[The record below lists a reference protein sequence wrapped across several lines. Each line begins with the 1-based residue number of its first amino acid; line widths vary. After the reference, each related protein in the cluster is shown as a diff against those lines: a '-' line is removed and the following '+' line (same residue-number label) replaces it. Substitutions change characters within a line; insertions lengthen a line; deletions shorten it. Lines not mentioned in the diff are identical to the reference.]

1 MKYSRKYYLF
11 WLPVIFVIFMILASC
26 SKKDDTE
33 SVNSKTGKLTVFAV
47 NYPLAYFA
55 ERIGGD
61 LIDVKFSAPPD
72 EDPAFWQPDAKIIQG
87 FQKADLI
94 LLNGADYAKWIK
106 HTSLPPSKTVDTS
119 AGFKD
124 SYIEIPGAVTH
135 SHGPQGKHAHGNIAF
150 TTWLD
155 FVQAAEQARAIKTA
169 LIKLK
174 PENEKK
180 FEDNFK
186 LLERDLLGLD
196 QQMQNLASKIRTEPL
211 IASHP
216 VYQYFSRRYK
226 LNMKSLH
233 WEPDEYPLEENWKEL
248 EKLQQEFSAARMIWE
263 NKPLQTSS
271 DRLKKMGIDSVIFN
285 PCGNRTDEG
294 DFMYIMKKNIERLQ
308 LIFAH
313 DIESED

>member
-1 MKYSRKYYLF
+1 MRNNKVITIICFLTIAFGLISCSDKTETESSSSESGK
-11 WLPVIFVIFMILASC
+11 PVIVV
-26 SKKDDTE
+26 
-33 SVNSKTGKLTVFAV
+33 VNC
-47 NYPLAYFA
+47 PLEYFA
-55 ERIGGD
+55 KRIGGD
-61 LIDVKFSAPPD
+61 SFDVRFPAPANQ
-72 EDPAFWQPDAKIIQG
+72 DPAYWQPDTQIIEDY
-87 FQKADLI
+87 QKADLI
-94 LLNGADYAKWIK
+94 LLNGAGYAKWVR
-106 HTSLPPSKTVDTS
+106 HVSLPPSKMVDTS

-124 SYIEIPGAVTH
+124 SYIEIPDAVTH
-135 SHGPQGKHAHGNIAF
+135 THGPASKHAHGNIAF

-155 FVQAAEQARAIKTA
+155 FAQATEQARAIKTA

-174 PENEKK
+174 PENENE

-196 QQMQNLASKIRTEPL
+196 QQMQNLASKIKTKPL

-233 WEPDEYPLEENWKEL
+233 WEPDEYPPEENWKEL
-248 EKLQQEFSAARMIWE
+248 EKLQQEFSTAPMIWE
-263 NKPLQTSS
+263 NKPLPKSS

-285 PCGNRTDEG
+285 PCGSRTDEG
-294 DFMYIMKKNIERLQ
+294 DFMYIMRKNIERLH

-313 DIESED
+313 DIESKD